1 MAFMRLR
8 GGIGMIS
15 IAADFECGNAK
26 QIRQIAIDR
35 FRLEVVG
42 DKATY
47 CYYFCFDVRNDG
59 PVSAVTVEVWPDSR
73 FGPEG
78 FVAGLPTTVWVGSP
92 GEGRFKPLDRDRVR
106 NTEEPLLIRLNLK
119 ANETIRVTNA
129 WSAPY
134 SDTRDTIRKLAEE
147 RGDRCE
153 AFTIGKSVQGRDI
166 IGIRTGTPGKP
177 RILCVAGQHAVE
189 FSGTWGMLGIA
200 DFITS
205 LVPDAVAL
213 REQIQVE
220 VLPVVNPDGNV
231 MGRNAFNA
239 EGLDMYRAFGEDP
252 EAAAPEA
259 RESRLLWDKLL
270 ADRPALWMNIHAFV
284 GWRENGEYPYDGWYE
299 VVDPVF
305 ENPDRARLYQALC
318 DTMRLET
325 HGMSTHGRANVHREN
340 TMCYQM
346 ARRLG
351 IPSVFY
357 ETNVATAGPHG
368 SAGRAIH
375 VFKRAVHT
383 LLNYR

>member
-1 MAFMRLR
+1 
-8 GGIGMIS
+8 MIS
-15 IAADFECGNAK
+15 ISADFECGNARH
-26 QIRQIAIDR
+26 IRQIAINR
-35 FRLEVVG
+35 FRLEVIG

-59 PVSAVTVEVWPDSR
+59 PASAVTVEVWPDSR
-73 FGPEG
+73 FGQEG
-78 FVAGLPTTVWVGSP
+78 FIVSLPTTVWVSSR

-106 NTEEPLLIRLNLK
+106 NSEAPLLIRLNLK
-119 ANETIRVTNA
+119 ENGTIRVTNA
-129 WSAPY
+129 WPAPY
-134 SDTRDTIRKLAEE
+134 SDTQDAIRRLAEE

-153 AFTIGKSVQGRDI
+153 ALTVGTSVQGRNI
-166 IGIRTGTPGKP
+166 TGIRAGAPGKP
-177 RILCVAGQHAVE
+177 MILCVAGQHATE
-189 FSGTWGMLGIA
+189 FTGTWGMLGIA

-220 VLPVVNPDGNV
+220 VLPAVNPDGNV
-231 MGRNAFNA
+231 TGRNAFNA

-252 EAAAPEA
+252 EAEAPEA
-259 RESRLLWDKLL
+259 RESRLLWDRLVE
-270 ADRPALWMNIHAFV
+270 DRPALWMNIHAFV

-305 ENPDRARLYQALC
+305 RDPGRARLYEALC

-325 HGMSTHGRANVHREN
+325 DGMSTHGRANVHREN

-357 ETNVATAGPHG
+357 EINLATAGPHG
-368 SAGRAIH
+368 AARRAIH

-383 LLNYR
+383 LLNSR